1 MEKPLE
7 VRRMR
12 NLELARWREQEK
24 TALDLL
30 QVVGELRFDRGIDL
44 TLFRHQIYDT
54 RPSELLRT
62 HEFGHAYSKRPI
74 DIDLTLSIAYA
85 IAQMK
90 DLGACKVDL
99 GRLAT
104 EWLAKAEKFDNL
116 DAFVSNRLSGFSTSK
131 STANDEEEESGR
143 DVVLYGF
150 GRIGRVVTRLL
161 IEQTGRGNQ
170 LRLRAIVLRAKL
182 ADRHHEL
189 TKRISLLKSDS
200 IHGKFAG
207 MAEVSPDAEGFIING
222 NHIPVIF
229 ANEPEDVDYRMFG
242 ILDALL
248 IDNTGVWRDRA
259 GLERHLRPGI
269 QSVLLTAPGDEVPN
283 IVVGINHEKYNW
295 NHVRLASAASC
306 TTNAV
311 APLMQVISEQ
321 IGIERAHIETI
332 HAFTSDQNLLDNFHK
347 KPRRGR
353 AAPLNMVV
361 TSTGAARAVAKV
373 IPRLEG
379 RLTGNAV
386 RVPVPN
392 GSLAILKITTSRA
405 VNKEEVNEIIR
416 KASLHGPVN
425 EQIRYSAS
433 PEYVSSN
440 IVGETSTSVFDAPST
455 QVSSDGFGLSLYA
468 WYDNEF
474 GYSCQVVR
482 LAKYMAG
489 VHRQRFI

>member
-1 MEKPLE
+1 MEKSLE
-7 VRRMR
+7 LRRMR

-30 QVVGELRFDRGIDL
+30 QVVGELRFDRGIEL

-54 RPSELLRT
+54 RPSEMLRA
-62 HEFGHAYSKRPI
+62 HEIGQAYSKRPI
-74 DIDLTLSIAYA
+74 DVDLTLSIAYA
-85 IAQMK
+85 VAQIK
-90 DLGACKVDL
+90 SLGACKVDL

-104 EWLAKAEKFDNL
+104 EWLIEAENFDNL
-116 DAFVSNRLSGFSTSK
+116 DAFVSNKLSAFT
-131 STANDEEEESGR
+131 TAEDPNSDSEDGGR

-150 GRIGRVVTRLL
+150 GRIGRAVTRLL

-170 LRLRAIVLRAKL
+170 LRLRAIILRAKL
-182 ADRHHEL
+182 SDRYQEL
-189 TKRISLLKSDS
+189 SKRIALLKSDS
-200 IHGKFAG
+200 IHGEFAG

-229 ANEPEDVDYRMFG
+229 AGKPEEVDYQAYG
-242 ILDALL
+242 IREALL

-269 QSVLLTAPGDEVPN
+269 KSVLLTAPGDEVPN
-283 IVVGINHEKYNW
+283 IVVGINHNQYDWSKVE
-295 NHVRLASAASC
+295 LASAASC

-311 APLMQVISEQ
+311 APLIQIISEK

-361 TSTGAARAVAKV
+361 TSTGAAKAVTKV
-373 IPRLEG
+373 IPSLEG

-392 GSLAILKITTSRA
+392 GSLAILKITTKRP
-405 VNKEEVNEIIR
+405 VNKDEVNEIVR
-416 KASLHGPVN
+416 QASLYGPVN
-425 EQIRYSAS
+425 EQIRYGSS
-433 PEYVSSN
+433 QEYVSSN

-455 QVSSDGFGLSLYA
+455 QVSTDGFGLSIYA

-474 GYSCQVVR
+474 GYSCQVMR

-489 VHRQRFI
+489 VHRKRFI